1 MSRGNISSRLERL
14 EASARSGPS
23 GRCPECGLRPQDN
36 GYIVVDDNDP
46 AGHNPGGVSGVRK
59 KHQDSHPRGL
69 RRRGGGGGYLMTKCS
84 GITQAGTACKG
95 IPIDGSQ
102 WCYVHHP
109 DHAEERRR
117 HGSKGGR
124 RGGRGRP
131 VAELGALRD
140 ENGDIRRR
148 LLEGELLPNVAAVAV
163 QSINADIRAVGAV
176 LKAREQEEIIERLE
190 ELERVLEARESRR
203 GA

>member
-1 MSRGNISSRLERL
+1 M
-14 EASARSGPS
+14 A
-23 GRCPECGLRPQDN
+23 
-36 GYIVVDDNDP
+36 
-46 AGHNPGGVSGVRK
+46 
-59 KHQDSHPRGL
+59 
-69 RRRGGGGGYLMTKCS
+69 KCA

-109 DHAEERRR
+109 DRVDERRQ
-117 HGSKGGR
+117 HGSKGGK

-131 VAELGALRD
+131 IAELGSLRD
-140 ENGDIRRR
+140 ENADIRRR

-163 QSINADIRAVGAV
+163 QSINTDIRAVGAAM
-176 LKAREQEEIIERLE
+176 KAREQEELTERLE
-190 ELERVLEARESRR
+190 ALEEVLGHDQGGNSSW

>member
-1 MSRGNISSRLERL
+1 M
-14 EASARSGPS
+14 
-23 GRCPECGLRPQDN
+23 
-36 GYIVVDDNDP
+36 V
-46 AGHNPGGVSGVRK
+46 
-59 KHQDSHPRGL
+59 
-69 RRRGGGGGYLMTKCS
+69 KCS

-102 WCYVHHP
+102 WCYAHHP
-109 DHAEERRR
+109 DRAKERRR

-131 VAELGALRD
+131 IAELGALRD
-140 ENGDIRRR
+140 ENAEIRRR

-163 QSINADIRAVGAV
+163 QSINTDIRAVGAAM
-176 LKAREQEEIIERLE
+176 KAREQEELVERLE
-190 ELERVLEARESRR
+190 EIEEALEQRKGEHRY

>member
-1 MSRGNISSRLERL
+1 L
-14 EASARSGPS
+14 A
-23 GRCPECGLRPQDN
+23 
-36 GYIVVDDNDP
+36 
-46 AGHNPGGVSGVRK
+46 
-59 KHQDSHPRGL
+59 
-69 RRRGGGGGYLMTKCS
+69 KCS

-117 HGSKGGR
+117 HGSKGGK

-131 VAELGALRD
+131 VAELASLRD
-140 ENGDIRRR
+140 ENADIRRR

-163 QSINADIRAVGAV
+163 QSINTDIRAVGAT
-176 LKAREQEEIIERLE
+176 LKAREQEEIAARLE
-190 ELERVLEARESRR
+190 ELETLLEQRKEERR
-203 GA
+203 YGA

>member
-1 MSRGNISSRLERL
+1 L
-14 EASARSGPS
+14 A
-23 GRCPECGLRPQDN
+23 
-36 GYIVVDDNDP
+36 
-46 AGHNPGGVSGVRK
+46 
-59 KHQDSHPRGL
+59 
-69 RRRGGGGGYLMTKCS
+69 KCA

-109 DHAEERRR
+109 NCIEERRR

-131 VAELGALRD
+131 IAELGALRD
-140 ENGDIRRR
+140 ENAEIRRR
-148 LLEGELLPNVAAVAV
+148 LLKGELLPNVAAVAI
-163 QSINADIRAVGAV
+163 QSINTDIRAVGAAM
-176 LKAREQEEIIERLE
+176 KAREQEELVERLE
-190 ELERVLEARESRR
+190 SLEEALEQRKGEHRY